1 MEHTNHE
8 AVCQV
13 DNTDAS
19 GSGKNLGDANHK
31 RLRYFTLC
39 LRNEI
44 TVVVV
49 VKIQEG
55 AFNLVEIFVV
65 VVVVIDFIIYDCLFL
80 HS

>member
-1 MEHTNHE
+1 MGHTNHE

-31 RLRYFTLC
+31 RLRYVKLC

-44 TVVVV
+44 TVVVI
-49 VKIQEG
+49 KIQEG
-55 AFNLVEIFVV
+55 ALILWRFLLV
-65 VVVVIDFIIYDCLFL
+65 LL
-80 HS
+80 LLLL